1 MPDLFLEGPVFHLF
15 RLFVNRSDSG
25 ALQGE
30 PMTSNKSILVA
41 ARHELY
47 RRGVKIALD
56 DRCSRS
62 NYRIYESDSLAEN
75 LPHRRMDLIILDSA
89 LVHHCGVSAM
99 RQTIEKVNTPVL
111 MFADYLDHEALYQAR
126 RIGASG
132 LVSNMASL
140 REISEVTSGLLNGKD
155 HWPDLQK
162 KPVLGGYTSGHLQ
175 NPTLTERQQEVLKQ
189 VRVGLSNKQIAYDLS
204 ISESTVKSHI
214 SEILRKFDVTTR
226 TQLISRLGCR

>member
-1 MPDLFLEGPVFHLF
+1 M
-15 RLFVNRSDSG
+15 N
-25 ALQGE
+25 
-30 PMTSNKSILVA
+30 TNKNILVA
-41 ARHELY
+41 APYELY
-47 RRGVKIALD
+47 RRGVKIALN
-56 DRCSRS
+56 DRCRRS
-62 NYRIYESDSLAEN
+62 NYRIYESDSLAES
-75 LPHRRMDLIILDSA
+75 LPRRQMDLIILDSA

-99 RQTIEKVNTPVL
+99 RRTIEKVNTPVL
-111 MFADYLDHEALYQAR
+111 MFADQLDHEALYQAR

-140 REISEVTSGLLNGKD
+140 QEISEVTTELLNGED
-155 HWPDLQK
+155 HWPDPQK
-162 KPVLGGYTSGHLQ
+162 RSVLGCYTTGHQQ